1 MFLFGLPALIPVG
14 LTIVPNNPEFGD
26 TLLVICLSI
35 AFYHLVYA
43 TLVLL
48 GFYGRFIKLID
59 VGLANRS
66 DPVMEDL
73 RQRLVRYKNSNGKF
87 VIQSLVVA
95 ALCLGWSDFR
105 QMGLAYLVPLV
116 PLFIGFSTLA
126 CTPARVVVILFI
138 SRCSLCRFTVL
149 LEPELVQLGVQCCW
163 CCQRRC
169 WQRQPAHKPFVTS

>member
-1 MFLFGLPALIPVG
+1 MVPFGL
-14 LTIVPNNPEFGD
+14 LTVPSHPQSGD
-26 TLLVICLSI
+26 TLLVVILAI

-43 TLVLL
+43 SLVLL

-87 VIQSLVVA
+87 VIQSLIVA
-95 ALCLGWSDFR
+95 ALCLGWGDFR
-105 QMGLAYLVPLV
+105 RMALAYLVPLV

-126 CTPARVVVILFI
+126 CTPLSLSLSLSVLAFVSVSV
-138 SRCSLCRFTVL
+138 SRCRCLCLCASVCL
-149 LEPELVQLGVQCCW
+149 SASV
-163 CCQRRC
+163 
-169 WQRQPAHKPFVTS
+169 S